1 MGRRGG
7 DRDRS
12 GDRRLRRELQRQ
24 QLERLFSN
32 AERRRV
38 GVRRGVQHHLE
49 RIDRIHHHQPGH
61 QRRLGKRRRIRLLI
75 APARVTLAVAA
86 ALLALT
92 GCGSSSSSSSDSAS
106 ARHSVEAYLSRVEP
120 IRLGVNRLL
129 ERADP
134 ILTAYRDH
142 RISPSRASSRMNALE
157 RRFAGYARRIAAIHP
172 VPATLRGAGR
182 AYAHTYV
189 LEDAYLSA
197 LAAALPDREFD
208 SLPDT
213 QARQRAA
220 IIGWRIRLE
229 VVARRLGIR
238 LPNDIQAAGRGEI
251 APSPLGD

>member
-1 MGRRGG
+1 MGGRGG

-12 GDRRLRRELQRQ
+12 GDRWLRRELQRQ
-24 QLERLFSN
+24 QLERLFTH
-32 AERRRV
+32 AEHRRV
-38 GVRRGVQHHLE
+38 GLRRGVQHHLE
-49 RIDRIHHHQPGH
+49 RIDRIHDQQPGH

-92 GCGSSSSSSSDSAS
+92 GCGGDSSSSDSAS
-106 ARHSVEAYLSRVEP
+106 ARHSVETYLSQVEP

-134 ILTAYRDH
+134 ILTAYREH
-142 RISPSRASSRMNALE
+142 RISPSSAGSRMNALE
-157 RRFAGYARRIAAIHP
+157 RRFAAYARRIAAIHA
-172 VPATLRGAGR
+172 VPAMLRAAGG

-197 LAAALPDREFD
+197 LAAALPDRGFD
-208 SLPDT
+208 SLPTT